1 MIHYSF
7 NKKDNHQITTVE
19 ILGHANYATKG
30 LDIVCA
36 SVSTA
41 IIVTLNSLEILGYKK
56 EISYVL
62 KENFFHLDVLTFHN
76 KNLLLLLDNLEYTL
90 DNLNTQYQKHF
101 QKYLNSSIFKRKRR
115 LN

>member
-7 NKKDNHQITTVE
+7 RKKDNHQIIAVE
-19 ILGHANYATKG
+19 ILGHANYAPKG

-41 IIVTLNSLEILGYKK
+41 IIVTLNSLEILGYQKD
-56 EISYVL
+56 ISYVL
-62 KENFFHLDVLTFHN
+62 QENFFHLDVLSFHN

-101 QKYLNSSIFKRKRR
+101 QKYLNSSISHKKKEI
-115 LN
+115 